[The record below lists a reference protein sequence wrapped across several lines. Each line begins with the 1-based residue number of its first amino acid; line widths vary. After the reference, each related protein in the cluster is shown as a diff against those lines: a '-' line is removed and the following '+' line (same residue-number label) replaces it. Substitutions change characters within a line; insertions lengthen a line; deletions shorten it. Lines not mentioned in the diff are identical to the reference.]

1 MKASLARSVEEMDD
15 GEVWGRATMK
25 RFSQEIVASNSPQS
39 RRPAAVLLRQPP
51 AAAAAGLHARAPA
64 GLHAR
69 PPPAVSDR
77 AASKAAPTRPPEAG
91 KEKLARRDRPPAQ
104 QAVGADR
111 RPDAAAV
118 GLGIAHARSQ
128 LIYDLGQPHTA
139 PNNPTSVWYVP

>member
-51 AAAAAGLHARAPA
+51 AAVAAGLHTRAPA

-69 PPPAVSDR
+69 PPP

-91 KEKLARRDRPPAQ
+91 KENSLDAIGRQRSKPWELTDDLMQ
-104 QAVGADR
+104 QPWGSVLR
-111 RPDAAAV
+111 T
-118 GLGIAHARSQ
+118 LGRS
-128 LIYDLGQPHTA
+128 
-139 PNNPTSVWYVP
+139 